1 MKTLINMSLAVVLAT
16 SSIVA
21 ASAPAMAKSKKH
33 YQEHAECMSDKD
45 LGAIIVVGAILGAV
59 TGGVGS
65 AVVYGGAYAVGGA
78 AIGGG
83 LGLGLGLIH
92 HGHHRCY

>member
-1 MKTLINMSLAVVLAT
+1 MKTLINISLAVVLAT

-21 ASAPAMAKSKKH
+21 ASAPAMAKSRKH
-33 YQEHAECMSDKD
+33 QQQVQCMSDKD
-45 LGAIIVVGAILGAV
+45 VGAIIVVGAILGAV

-92 HGHHRCY
+92 HGHRGCY

>member
-1 MKTLINMSLAVVLAT
+1 MKTIINLSLAAILAT
-16 SSIVA
+16 SSMVA
-21 ASAPAMAKSKKH
+21 VAPDAMAKKKRYH
-33 YQEHAECMSDKD
+33 HEEVCLSDRD
-45 LGAIIVVGAILGAV
+45 VGGIIVLGAVLGAV

-65 AVVYGGAYAVGGA
+65 ALVYGSAYAVGGA

-92 HGHHRCY
+92 HGHNRCA

>member
-1 MKTLINMSLAVVLAT
+1 MKNLLMISLATALVITSMAAAAPEALARAKHHDEHHMAACMDERDVGG
-16 SSIVA
+16 IVI
-21 ASAPAMAKSKKH
+21 
-33 YQEHAECMSDKD
+33 
-45 LGAIIVVGAILGAV
+45 LGLLLGAV

-65 AVVYGGAYAVGGA
+65 AVAYGGAYAVGGA

-83 LGLGLGLIH
+83 AGATLGLL